1 MKRIAKF
8 GAGLLAAV
16 MLTGAFGG
24 AVFAAGDANVVIGD
38 KLNFEEGNE
47 PFIAEERTMMPL
59 RAISEALDATVY
71 WFNDEKRVQIVRY
84 DMLLSLQ
91 IGNNIMG
98 KYKIENGV
106 VSSQPESVELD
117 VAAMIHNDRTY
128 VPLRAISEAFNA
140 RISWDNPN
148 RSAIIIPMEQPL
160 NNMTVS
166 EMSAQ
171 PDGTLCA
178 VYGVIGRD
186 NTTGLFYLRSLTK
199 NASGEYSKISFCTPV
214 KTSMSDNTGYGE
226 YVSQYW
232 LEQFGTE
239 NPSGMVVRFTGLTAS
254 LDGVTNAVLNKT
266 TTGVKPLG
274 YYDNYMKSLG
284 LDFEPFDTLITGDA
298 PVETPEEA
306 PVEAPTEGLGE

>member
-1 MKRIAKF
+1 MAASMLF
-8 GAGLLAAV
+8 GTFSFSV
-16 MLTGAFGG
+16 S
-24 AVFAAGDANVVIGD
+24 AAGAANVVIGS
-38 KLNFEEGNE
+38 KLEFEEGNE

-106 VSSQPESVELD
+106 VSSSPESVELD

-140 RISWDNPN
+140 QITWDNPN
-148 RSAIIIPMEQPL
+148 RSAIIIPNEQVM
-160 NNMTVS
+160 NEVTVS
-166 EMSAQ
+166 EMLLQ
-171 PDGTLCA
+171 PEGTMCA

-199 NASGEYSKISFCTPV
+199 NAYGTYSQISFCTPV
-214 KTSMSDNTGYGE
+214 KTSMSDNTVYGE

-266 TTGVKPLG
+266 TTGIRPLG
-274 YYDNYMKSLG
+274 YYDAYMKALG
-284 LDFEPFDTLITGDA
+284 LDYEPFDSIGSY
-298 PVETPEEA
+298 ETPDVSGGYESSD
-306 PVEAPTEGLGE
+306 VLGE

>member
-1 MKRIAKF
+1 MIKNKKFLRFAACIAS
-8 GAGLLAAV
+8 ATLL
-16 MLTGAFGG
+16 LG
-24 AVFAAGDANVVIGD
+24 AVPYAAFAEGDANVVIGS
-38 KLNFEEGNE
+38 KLAFDEGNE

-106 VSSQPESVELD
+106 VSSTPESVELD

-140 RISWDNPN
+140 QITWDNPN
-148 RSAIIIPMEQPL
+148 RSAIIIPNEQTM
-160 NNMTVS
+160 NEVTVS
-166 EMSAQ
+166 EMALQ
-171 PDGTLCA
+171 PEGTMCA

-186 NTTGLFYLRSLTK
+186 STTGLFYLRSLTK
-199 NASGEYSKISFCTPV
+199 NVYGAYSQISFCTPV
-214 KTSMSDNTGYGE
+214 KTSMSDNTAYGE

-266 TTGVKPLG
+266 TTGIRPLG
-274 YYDNYMKSLG
+274 YYDAYMKSLG
-284 LDFEPFDTLITGDA
+284 LDYEPFDTMGGYDQSGA
-298 PVETPEEA
+298 
-306 PVEAPTEGLGE
+306 LGE